1 MTAERPLPH
10 PDAMTEP
17 YWAGARAR
25 RLMIPRCNDCGQH
38 HFYPRS
44 FCPHCGSASLEWT
57 QVSGA
62 GTLYS
67 YTIVN
72 RAPSPAFASAVPYVV
87 GIVAL
92 DEGPHLMSNV
102 VGCDPAAA
110 RIGMKLTVDFREI
123 GENSVLPVFAPAAK
137 SEETA

>member
-1 MTAERPLPH
+1 MTAERPVPH

-25 RLMIPRCNDCGQH
+25 QLLMPCCSDCGKY

-44 FCPHCGSASLEWT
+44 LCPYCASASLEWKP
-57 QVSGA
+57 VSGA

-67 YTIVN
+67 YTVVN
-72 RAPSPAFASAVPYVV
+72 RAPSPAFAPEVPYIV
-87 GIVAL
+87 GIIAL

-102 VGCDPAAA
+102 VGCEPAAA
-110 RIGMKLTVDFREI
+110 KIGMKLKVAFREV
-123 GENSVLPVFAPAAK
+123 GADSVLPVFTPA
-137 SEETA
+137 E